1 MTPRKALANSLIT
14 HLPTPTYNYIYRI
27 RSARQLP
34 LFPLSSHPTLFPP
47 YLACGFG
54 LTAWRC
60 LRLARRD
67 TDSSRIRTR
76 KESPAVELVGLVNS
90 RVTPLHCP
98 VLLCMPSCL
107 RRAELVSARCRQPG
121 WSANKGAGL
130 ITQESIE
137 RTAQRKNQDYIPVQP
152 VQNLPERAGPAK
164 NFTHPKEIQRKQLLN
179 SRPKQPN
186 KTAHNLVG
194 CPNTTRDT

>member
-1 MTPRKALANSLIT
+1 M
-14 HLPTPTYNYIYRI
+14 
-27 RSARQLP
+27 
-34 LFPLSSHPTLFPP
+34 
-47 YLACGFG
+47 
-54 LTAWRC
+54 
-60 LRLARRD
+60 
-67 TDSSRIRTR
+67 
-76 KESPAVELVGLVNS
+76 ELVGLVNS

-164 NFTHPKEIQRKQLLN
+164 NFTHPKRN
-179 SRPKQPN
+179 PKETVVEQST
-186 KTAHNLVG
+186 KTTQQN
-194 CPNTTRDT
+194 CS